1 MYVDKGEISLKV
13 TNNFHCYK
21 CLLEKWERSKIKMKF
36 IFPKNYNF
44 KSKIFGVI
52 DYSSLFINIV
62 WDCFIFCLVNLIFTN
77 LTIKIFIFI
86 ISCLPLLLFSI
97 IGQNNENLLYVI
109 NYLLK
114 FTFSNKIFLFDKRPW
129 LYCKRFLKML

>member
-1 MYVDKGEISLKV
+1 
-13 TNNFHCYK
+13 
-21 CLLEKWERSKIKMKF
+21 MKF

-114 FTFSNKIFLFDKRPW
+114 FTFSNKIFLFDKRP
-129 LYCKRFLKML
+129 